1 MLNENIKAIRIS
13 KGLSQ
18 EELASKLHVVRQ
30 TISKWEQGL
39 SVPDA
44 DMLTAIS
51 EVLETPVSTLL
62 GETVTEQEANEFE
75 KISEKLEIINSELA
89 KRKTFRRKVLG
100 LMFISCLILTAV
112 IWTFMIFTNS
122 PYLKWD
128 LSDPE
133 TAVLGTVYHCFE
145 WLFVRST
152 PFILTGCVLGIVLT
166 RKRA

>member
-13 KGLSQ
+13 KGFSQ

-75 KISEKLEIINSELA
+75 NISEKLEILNSELA
-89 KRKTFRRKVLG
+89 KRKTFRRKVLS
-100 LMFISCLILTAV
+100 LMFILCLVLTAV

-128 LSDPE
+128 FSDPE

-145 WLFVRST
+145 WLFVRLT

-166 RKRA
+166 KKRA